1 MSLTITG
8 DTHVAD
14 VVTEKPSRGRVF
26 EKYKIDY
33 CCGGK
38 APISEICEKKGIS
51 ADQVLSDLRA
61 HDAAAT
67 ESEKDWSTASLS
79 DLIDNILTMHHDY
92 LREELP
98 RLLQKAERVAVVH
111 GEHHPETVEVC
122 AVYREMKDELEAHM
136 EKEETILFPWI
147 RGAEKGQGASPPYPG
162 MTMQK
167 PVECMIHDH
176 EKAGAALERLEELT
190 SNYTPPADAC
200 NTYRVL
206 YEGLSHLQKDLH
218 THVHKENSILF
229 PKALALPG

>member
-1 MSLTITG
+1 MPLTISG

-38 APISEICEKKGIS
+38 APISEICQKKGIS
-51 ADQVLSDLRA
+51 VDQVLSDLRA

-67 ESEKDWSTASLS
+67 QAEKDWSTTSLS
-79 DLIDNILTMHHDY
+79 ELIDNIVTTHHDY

-98 RLLQKAERVAVVH
+98 RLLQKAERVAAVH
-111 GEHHPETVEVC
+111 GDNHPETVEIFN
-122 AVYREMKDELEAHM
+122 VYREMKDELEAHM
-136 EKEETILFPWI
+136 EKEETVLFPWI
-147 RGAEKGQGASPPYPG
+147 RGAEKGQGGSPPFPG
-162 MTMQK
+162 MTMEK

-206 YEGLSHLQKDLH
+206 YEGLAHLQQDMH

-229 PKALALPG
+229 PKALALPA